1 MKIVY
6 ATIKLTVKAD
16 ADVEDITSET
26 AYHFSH
32 PDILNTEWVE
42 TEEKQNVNVK

>member
-6 ATIKLTVKAD
+6 ATIKLAVKAD

-26 AYHFSH
+26 EYNFSH

-42 TEEKQNVNVK
+42 TYVR